1 MSREGCD
8 TSLFANIVSK
18 NRAYV
23 SKIRIHV
30 QKVLSEVYWKLLV
43 NFTTALVWLVNH
55 MKNIHPPT
63 ESYRYAY
70 ALGKMW
76 KDTVYLHSHQ

>member
-1 MSREGCD
+1 MSREGYD

-30 QKVLSEVYWKLLV
+30 QKELSEVYWKLLV

-55 MKNIHPPT
+55 MKNTYPQT
-63 ESYRYAY
+63 E
-70 ALGKMW
+70 
-76 KDTVYLHSHQ
+76 